1 MIEKIALAL
10 VIVGA
15 VNWLLVGALN
25 FNLVTTLF
33 GSMPI
38 LEKIVYVIVGL
49 CGLFLIKLFIP
60 KQGSEM

>member
-1 MIEKIALAL
+1 MEVLEKVALAL

-33 GSMPI
+33 GMVPYLSN
-38 LEKIVYVIVGL
+38 IVYIVVGVSGL
-49 CGLFLIKLFIP
+49 YLIKMFM
-60 KQGSEM
+60 SE